1 MEVIMARR
9 TRGRLFTLFKFF
21 PVWLFILTLIQPAL
35 PCTVAVISA
44 KASREGRP
52 LLWKNR
58 DTSAENNIVIYIQG
72 KKFGIIALVNATD
85 PGGRNVWA
93 GCNSAGFAIMNSA
106 SGDLTKGLEGMAQN
120 GAFMRRA
127 LEECATVL
135 DFENLL
141 QQTNGQRKVG
151 ANFGVIDALGNACFF
166 ETSSDS
172 YTKFDANDPR
182 VAPDGY
188 IVRTNYAF
196 TAPTPYT
203 GGGYIRFERISHL
216 FQQAAAEK
224 SLSIPFILQQ
234 AARDLVNEKIH
245 SFPLAQPLPPG
256 PQPLYINTNDTINR
270 NSTQAVT
277 LFVGAPSPEKAY
289 LTTMWV
295 MLGQPICTVAL
306 PLWAG
311 MNKIPEVLTGEN
323 GSVLNHHSQL
333 IEAYLYPDRRGHMTQ
348 YLNLSRFLTYRGQG
362 VLPFLL
368 EIEHEILARAREM
381 EANWLSKP
389 PSPAK
394 INQAAAELA
403 QWAWEKF
410 QENFPLEAIK

>member
-1 MEVIMARR
+1 MRSPIFK
-9 TRGRLFTLFKFF
+9 LFFSRYK
-21 PVWLFILTLIQPAL
+21 ILLALLLIPLLSQLVL

-58 DTSAENNIVIYIQG
+58 DTSAENNMIIYIQG
-72 KKFGIIALVNATD
+72 KKFGIIALVNASD
-85 PGGRNVWA
+85 PEGRNVWA

-106 SGDLTKGLEGMAQN
+106 SGDLTKGQEGMAHN
-120 GAFMRRA
+120 GTFMRRA

-135 DFENLL
+135 DFEELL
-141 QQTNGQRKVG
+141 QKTNGQRKVG

-172 YTKFDANDPR
+172 FTKFDANDPR

-224 SLSIPFILQQ
+224 SLSVPFILQR

-256 PQPLYINTNDTINR
+256 PQPFYINTNDTINR

-277 LFVGAPSPEKAY
+277 VFVGAPSPEKAY

-311 MNKIPEVLTGEN
+311 MNKIPEVLTGKN
-323 GSVLNHHSQL
+323 GSALNHHSQL

-348 YLNLSRFLTYRGQG
+348 YLNLSRLMTYRGQG
-362 VLPFLL
+362 VLPLL
-368 EIEHEILARAREM
+368 MEIEHEILARAREV
-381 EANWLSKP
+381 ETKWLSNP
-389 PSPAK
+389 PSPDK

-410 QENFPLEAIK
+410 QENFPLEALQ

>member
-1 MEVIMARR
+1 MKM
-9 TRGRLFTLFKFF
+9 LTLWSLSFRSR
-21 PVWLFILTLIQPAL
+21 ILTTFLLILLIAWPTF

-58 DTSAENNIVIYIQG
+58 DTSAEDNMIIYIQG
-72 KKFGIIALVNATD
+72 KKFGIIALVNAND
-85 PGGRNVWA
+85 PTGRNVWA
-93 GCNSAGFAIMNSA
+93 GCNTAGFAIMNSA
-106 SGDLTKGLEGMAQN
+106 SGDLSSGREGMAEN
-120 GAFMRRA
+120 GTFMRRA

-135 DFENLL
+135 EFENLL

-224 SLSIPFILQQ
+224 RLSVPFILQQ

-277 LFVGAPSPEKAY
+277 VFVGAPSPEKAY

-295 MLGQPICTVAL
+295 MLGQPVCTVAL
-306 PLWAG
+306 PVWAG
-311 MNKIPEVLTGEN
+311 MNKIPSVLTGEK
-323 GSVLNHHSQL
+323 GSALNHHSQL

-362 VLPFLL
+362 VLPLL
-368 EIEHEILARAREM
+368 LDIEHEILTRAYEV
-381 EANWLSKP
+381 ENEWLSTQ
-389 PSPAK
+389 PSPATM
-394 INQAAAELA
+394 NQTAAELA
-403 QWAWEKF
+403 QWAWEKLR
-410 QENFPLEAIK
+410 ENFPPEEIK